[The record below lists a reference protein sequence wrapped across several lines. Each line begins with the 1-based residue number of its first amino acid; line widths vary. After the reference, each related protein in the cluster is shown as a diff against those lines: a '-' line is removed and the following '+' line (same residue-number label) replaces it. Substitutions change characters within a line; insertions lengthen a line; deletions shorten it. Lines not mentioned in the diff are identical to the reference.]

1 MRRFESKI
9 DDGTLYVESP
19 NGWIEVGAVDDI
31 VDLVGGETY
40 TIEYG
45 DYAQAVDWVDTD
57 EEGRMSFDVVET
69 IESFSFQEDFIAQLT
84 DVGLDTED
92 EDGYPMRTSFYADMM
107 TAIWDSKGNLDV
119 SGDE

>member
-19 NGWIEVGAVDDI
+19 DDWIEVGTVEDI
-31 VDLVGGETY
+31 VELVGGETY
-40 TIEYG
+40 TIEYD

-57 EEGRMSFDVVET
+57 EEGRLSFDVVET
-69 IESFSFQEDFIAQLT
+69 IEEFSFQEEFIVQLA
-84 DVGLDTED
+84 DVDLDAED

-107 TAIWDSKGNLDV
+107 TSIWDSKGNMEI
-119 SGDE
+119 SDE